1 MNLLTLIKISWR
13 NIWRNKLRSLVVI
26 ISIVFGLLGGI
37 IIIAMSYG
45 LNEERMNNAVDT
57 YLSHIQIHNNLFSED
72 YNIKHTINNLDI
84 IEKAINE
91 DERVVSYSKRIVLN
105 GMLSNSNGSY
115 GIQVKGIDP
124 DEEIKVTNTHEKII
138 EGEYFRSKRDNT
150 ILVGKK
156 LADKLNLKLK
166 SKVVITFQDEN
177 YELTSLLFRVEGI
190 FRSGNSRY
198 DEMNVFVQNKSI
210 IKNLPGFN
218 GYHEMPI
225 LLSDIDLR
233 GEVKKDLIPLSS
245 DNIVEGW
252 DDISKELAY
261 ANEMLSA
268 VLYIFMMI
276 ILSGLSFGVINTMLM
291 AILERRKE
299 IGMLMSI
306 GMNRYK
312 IFMMISFET
321 IFLSLIALPFGLITS
336 FLIVEYYSVV
346 GIDLSIVEAG
356 LENFGVGTRL
366 YFKVPDEEYFY
377 VSLMV
382 FVISIFSSVF
392 PSIRALK
399 INPVEAM
406 KPDPR

>member
-26 ISIVFGLLGGI
+26 FSIVFGLLGGI

-57 YLSHIQIHNNLFSED
+57 YLSHIQIHNILFSED

-124 DEEIKVTNTHEKII
+124 EEEVKVTNTYEKII
-138 EGEYFRSKRDNT
+138 DGEYFKSKRDNT

-156 LADKLNLKLK
+156 LADKLNLNLK

-177 YELTSLLFRVEGI
+177 YELTSLLYRVEGI

-198 DEMNVFVQNKSI
+198 DEMNVFVKNKSI
-210 IKNLPGFN
+210 IKNLPGFK

-225 LLSDIDLR
+225 LLNDIDLR

-276 ILSGLSFGVINTMLM
+276 ILSGLSFGVVNTMLM

-321 IFLSLIALPFGLITS
+321 IFLSLIALPFGLLTS
-336 FLIVEYYSVV
+336 YMIVDYYSVV
-346 GIDLSIVEAG
+346 GIDLSVVEAG

-366 YFKVPDEEYFY
+366 YFKVPNEEYFN

-399 INPVEAM
+399 INPVEAT
-406 KPDPR
+406 KSI

>member
-91 DERVVSYSKRIVLN
+91 DKRVVSYSKRIVLN

-218 GYHEMPI
+218 GYHEIPI

-306 GMNRYK
+306 GMNRFK

-399 INPVEAM
+399 INPVEAT
-406 KPDPR
+406 KTI

>member
-26 ISIVFGLLGGI
+26 FSIVFGLLGGI

-57 YLSHIQIHNNLFSED
+57 YLSHIQIHNILFSED

-124 DEEIKVTNTHEKII
+124 EEEVKVTNTYEKII
-138 EGEYFRSKRDNT
+138 DGEYFKSKRDNT

-156 LADKLNLKLK
+156 LADKLNLNLK

-177 YELTSLLFRVEGI
+177 YELTSLLYRVEGI

-198 DEMNVFVQNKSI
+198 DEMNVFVKNKSI
-210 IKNLPGFN
+210 IKNLPGFK

-225 LLSDIDLR
+225 LLNDIDLR

-245 DNIVEGW
+245 ENIVEGW

-276 ILSGLSFGVINTMLM
+276 ILSGLSFGVVNTMLM

-321 IFLSLIALPFGLITS
+321 IFLSLIALPFGLLTS
-336 FLIVEYYSVV
+336 YMIVDYYSVV

-366 YFKVPDEEYFY
+366 YFKVPNEEYFN

-382 FVISIFSSVF
+382 FVISIFSSIF

-399 INPVEAM
+399 INPVEAT
-406 KPDPR
+406 KTI

>member
-26 ISIVFGLLGGI
+26 FSIVFGLLGGI

-72 YNIKHTINNLDI
+72 YNIKHTINNLDV

-124 DEEIKVTNTHEKII
+124 DEEIKVTNTYEKII
-138 EGEYFRSKRDNT
+138 DGEYFRSNRDNT

-198 DEMNVFVQNKSI
+198 DEMNVFVKNKSI
-210 IKNLPGFN
+210 TKNLPGFN

-225 LLSDIDLR
+225 LLSDIELR
-233 GEVKKDLIPLSS
+233 GEVKKDLIPISS

-336 FLIVEYYSVV
+336 YLIVEYYSVV
-346 GIDLSIVEAG
+346 GIDLSVVEAG

-366 YFKVPDEEYFY
+366 YFKVPNEEYFY

-382 FVISIFSSVF
+382 FVISIFSSIF

-399 INPVEAM
+399 INPVEAT
-406 KPDPR
+406 KTI

>member
-26 ISIVFGLLGGI
+26 TSIVFGLLGGI

-72 YNIKHTINNLDI
+72 YNIKHTINNLDV

-124 DEEIKVTNTHEKII
+124 DEEVKVTNTHEKII
-138 EGEYFRSKRDNT
+138 DGKYFRSKRDNT

-225 LLSDIDLR
+225 LLSDIELR

-336 FLIVEYYSVV
+336 YLIVEYYSVV
-346 GIDLSIVEAG
+346 GIDLSVVEAG

-366 YFKVPDEEYFY
+366 YFKVPNEEYFY

-382 FVISIFSSVF
+382 FVISIFSSIF

-399 INPVEAM
+399 INPVEAT
-406 KPDPR
+406 KTI

>member
-26 ISIVFGLLGGI
+26 FSIVFGLLGGI

-72 YNIKHTINNLDI
+72 YNIKHTINNLDAL
-84 IEKAINE
+84 EKAINQ

-124 DEEIKVTNTHEKII
+124 DEEIKVTNTYEKII
-138 EGEYFRSKRDNT
+138 DGEYFRSKRDNT

-177 YELTSLLFRVEGI
+177 YELTSLLYRVEGI

-198 DEMNVFVQNKSI
+198 DEMNVFVKNKSI
-210 IKNLPGFN
+210 TKNLPGFN

-225 LLSDIDLR
+225 LLSDIELR

-336 FLIVEYYSVV
+336 YLIVEYYSVV
-346 GIDLSIVEAG
+346 GIDLSVVEAG

-366 YFKVPDEEYFY
+366 YFKVPNEEYFY

-382 FVISIFSSVF
+382 FVISIFSSIF

-399 INPVEAM
+399 INPVEAT
-406 KPDPR
+406 KTI

>member
-26 ISIVFGLLGGI
+26 FSIVFGLLGGI

-84 IEKAINE
+84 IEKVINE

-124 DEEIKVTNTHEKII
+124 DEEIKVTNTYEKII
-138 EGEYFRSKRDNT
+138 DGEYFRSKRDNT

-177 YELTSLLFRVEGI
+177 YELTSLLYRVEGI

-198 DEMNVFVQNKSI
+198 DEMNVFVKNKSI
-210 IKNLPGFN
+210 TKNLPGFN

-225 LLSDIDLR
+225 LLSDIELR

-336 FLIVEYYSVV
+336 YLIVEYYSVV
-346 GIDLSIVEAG
+346 GIDLSVVEAG

-366 YFKVPDEEYFY
+366 YFKVPNEEYFY

-382 FVISIFSSVF
+382 FVISIFSSIF

-399 INPVEAM
+399 INPVEAT
-406 KPDPR
+406 KTI

>member
-1 MNLLTLIKISWR
+1 MNILTLIKISWR
-13 NIWRNKLRSLVVI
+13 NVWRNKLRSIVVI
-26 ISIVFGLLGGI
+26 FSVIFGLLGGI

-45 LNEERMNNAVDT
+45 LNEERMNNAVEA
-57 YLSHIQIHNNLFSED
+57 YLSHVQIHNKQFSED
-72 YNIKHTINNLDI
+72 YNILNTIDNI
-84 IEKAINE
+84 SQIEDVIQN
-91 DERVVSYSKRIVLN
+91 DNRVVSYSKRIILN

-124 DEEIKVTNTHEKII
+124 EQEKMVTNTFEKII
-138 EGEYFRSKRDNT
+138 EGEYFNSKRDNT

-156 LADKLNLKLK
+156 LADRLNLKLK
-166 SKVVITFQDEN
+166 SKVVVTFQDEN
-177 YELTSLLFRVEGI
+177 YDLTSLLFRVEGI
-190 FRSGNSRY
+190 YRSGNSRY
-198 DEMNVFVQNKSI
+198 DESNVFVRNDNIK
-210 IKNLPGFN
+210 KNLPAFS
-218 GYHEMPI
+218 GYHELPI
-225 LLSDIDLR
+225 LLTDINLR
-233 GEVKKDLIPLSS
+233 NEVKKDLSRISEE
-245 DNIVEGW
+245 NIVEGW

-261 ANEMLSA
+261 ANEMLAA

-276 ILSGLSFGVINTMLM
+276 ILFGLSFGIVNTMLM
-291 AILERRKE
+291 AILERKKE

-321 IFLSLIALPFGLITS
+321 IFLSLVALPVGLFS
-336 FLIVEYYSVV
+336 SYLIVEYYSVV

-366 YFKVPDEEYFY
+366 YFKVPNQEYFI

-382 FVISIFSSVF
+382 FIISLISSIF

-399 INPVEAM
+399 INPVEAT
-406 KPDPR
+406 KTI

>member
-26 ISIVFGLLGGI
+26 FSIVFGLLGGI

-72 YNIKHTINNLDI
+72 YNIKHTINNLDA
-84 IEKAINE
+84 IEKAINK

-124 DEEIKVTNTHEKII
+124 DEEIKVTNTYEKII
-138 EGEYFRSKRDNT
+138 DGEYFRSKRDNT

-177 YELTSLLFRVEGI
+177 YELTSLLYRVEGI

-198 DEMNVFVQNKSI
+198 DEMNVFVKNKSI
-210 IKNLPGFN
+210 TKNLPGFN

-225 LLSDIDLR
+225 LLSDIELR

-336 FLIVEYYSVV
+336 YLIVEYYSVV
-346 GIDLSIVEAG
+346 GIDLSVVEAG

-366 YFKVPDEEYFY
+366 YFKVPNEEYFY

-382 FVISIFSSVF
+382 FVISIFSSIF

-399 INPVEAM
+399 INPVEAT
-406 KPDPR
+406 KTI

>member
-72 YNIKHTINNLDI
+72 YNIKHTINNLDV

-124 DEEIKVTNTHEKII
+124 DEEIKVTNTYEKII
-138 EGEYFRSKRDNT
+138 DGEYFRSKRDNT

-177 YELTSLLFRVEGI
+177 YELTSLLYRVEGI

-198 DEMNVFVQNKSI
+198 DEMNVFVKNKSI
-210 IKNLPGFN
+210 TKNLPGFN

-225 LLSDIDLR
+225 LLSDIELR
-233 GEVKKDLIPLSS
+233 GEVKKDLIPISS
-245 DNIVEGW
+245 DNVVEGW

-336 FLIVEYYSVV
+336 YLIVEYYSVV
-346 GIDLSIVEAG
+346 GIDLSVVEAG

-366 YFKVPDEEYFY
+366 YFKVPNEEYFY

-382 FVISIFSSVF
+382 FVISIFSSIF

-399 INPVEAM
+399 INPVEAT
-406 KPDPR
+406 KTI

>member
-72 YNIKHTINNLDI
+72 YNIKHTINNLDA
-84 IEKAINE
+84 IEKVINE

-124 DEEIKVTNTHEKII
+124 DEEIKVTNTYEKII
-138 EGEYFRSKRDNT
+138 DGEYFRSKRDNT

-177 YELTSLLFRVEGI
+177 YELTSLLYRVEGI

-198 DEMNVFVQNKSI
+198 DEMNVFVKNKSI

-225 LLSDIDLR
+225 LLSDIELR

-276 ILSGLSFGVINTMLM
+276 ILSGLSFGVVNTMLM

-321 IFLSLIALPFGLITS
+321 IFLSLIALPFGL
-336 FLIVEYYSVV
+336 LISYMIVDYYSVV

-366 YFKVPDEEYFY
+366 YFKVPNEEYFY
-377 VSLMV
+377 VSFMV
-382 FVISIFSSVF
+382 FVISIFSSIF

-399 INPVEAM
+399 INPVEAT
-406 KPDPR
+406 KTI

>member
-91 DERVVSYSKRIVLN
+91 DKRVVSYSKRIVLN

-138 EGEYFRSKRDNT
+138 DGEYFRSKRDNT

-399 INPVEAM
+399 INPVEAT
-406 KPDPR
+406 KTI

>member
-26 ISIVFGLLGGI
+26 FSIVFGLLGGI

-72 YNIKHTINNLDI
+72 YNIKHTINNLDA
-84 IEKAINE
+84 IEKVINE

-124 DEEIKVTNTHEKII
+124 DEEIKVTNTYEKII
-138 EGEYFRSKRDNT
+138 DGEYFRSKRDNT

-177 YELTSLLFRVEGI
+177 YELTSLLYRVEGI

-198 DEMNVFVQNKSI
+198 DEMNVFVKNKSI

-225 LLSDIDLR
+225 LLSDIELR

-276 ILSGLSFGVINTMLM
+276 ILSGLSFGVVNTMLM

-321 IFLSLIALPFGLITS
+321 IFLSLIALPFGL
-336 FLIVEYYSVV
+336 LISYMIVDYYSVV

-366 YFKVPDEEYFY
+366 YFKVPNEEYFY
-377 VSLMV
+377 VSFMV
-382 FVISIFSSVF
+382 FVISIFSSIF

-399 INPVEAM
+399 INPVEAT
-406 KPDPR
+406 KTI

>member
-72 YNIKHTINNLDI
+72 YNIKHTINNLDV

-124 DEEIKVTNTHEKII
+124 DEEIKVTNTYEKVID
-138 EGEYFRSKRDNT
+138 GEYFKSKRDNT

-177 YELTSLLFRVEGI
+177 YELTSLLYRVEGI

-198 DEMNVFVQNKSI
+198 DEMNVFVKNKSI
-210 IKNLPGFN
+210 TKNLPGFN

-225 LLSDIDLR
+225 LLSDIELR
-233 GEVKKDLIPLSS
+233 GEVKKDLIPISS

-336 FLIVEYYSVV
+336 YLIVEYYSVV
-346 GIDLSIVEAG
+346 GIDLSVVEAG

-366 YFKVPDEEYFY
+366 YFKVPNEEYFY

-382 FVISIFSSVF
+382 FIISIFSSIF
-392 PSIRALK
+392 PSVRALK
-399 INPVEAM
+399 INPVEAT
-406 KPDPR
+406 KTI

>member
-72 YNIKHTINNLDI
+72 YNIKHTINNLDV

-124 DEEIKVTNTHEKII
+124 DEEIKVTNTYEKII
-138 EGEYFRSKRDNT
+138 DGEYFRSKRDNT

-177 YELTSLLFRVEGI
+177 YELTSLLYRVEGI

-198 DEMNVFVQNKSI
+198 DEMNVFVKNKSI
-210 IKNLPGFN
+210 TKNLPGFN
-218 GYHEMPI
+218 GYHELPI
-225 LLSDIDLR
+225 LLSDIELR
-233 GEVKKDLIPLSS
+233 GEVKKDLIPISS

-336 FLIVEYYSVV
+336 YLIVEYYSVV
-346 GIDLSIVEAG
+346 GIDLSVVEAG

-366 YFKVPDEEYFY
+366 YFKVPNEEYFY

-382 FVISIFSSVF
+382 FIISIFSSIF

-399 INPVEAM
+399 INPVEAT
-406 KPDPR
+406 KTI

>member
-26 ISIVFGLLGGI
+26 FSIVFGLLGGI

-57 YLSHIQIHNNLFSED
+57 YLSHIQIHNILFSED

-84 IEKAINE
+84 IEKAIND

-124 DEEIKVTNTHEKII
+124 EEEVKVTNTYEKII
-138 EGEYFRSKRDNT
+138 DGEYFKSKRDNT

-156 LADKLNLKLK
+156 LADKLNLNLK

-177 YELTSLLFRVEGI
+177 YELTSLLYRVEGI

-198 DEMNVFVQNKSI
+198 DEMNVFVKNKSI
-210 IKNLPGFN
+210 IKNLPGFK

-225 LLSDIDLR
+225 LLNDIDIR

-245 DNIVEGW
+245 NNIVEGW

-276 ILSGLSFGVINTMLM
+276 ILSGLSFGVVNTMLM

-321 IFLSLIALPFGLITS
+321 IFLSLIALPFGLLTS
-336 FLIVEYYSVV
+336 YMIVDYYSVV
-346 GIDLSIVEAG
+346 GIDLSVVEAG

-366 YFKVPDEEYFY
+366 YFKVPNEEYFN

-382 FVISIFSSVF
+382 FVISIFSSIF

-399 INPVEAM
+399 INPVEAT
-406 KPDPR
+406 KTI

>member
-84 IEKAINE
+84 IEKTINE
-91 DERVVSYSKRIVLN
+91 DKRVVSYSKRIVLN

-166 SKVVITFQDEN
+166 SKAVITFQDEN

-225 LLSDIDLR
+225 LLSDIELR

-399 INPVEAM
+399 INPVEAT
-406 KPDPR
+406 KTI

>member
-26 ISIVFGLLGGI
+26 FSIVFGLLGGI

-57 YLSHIQIHNNLFSED
+57 YLSHIQIHNILFSED
-72 YNIKHTINNLDI
+72 YNIKHTINNIDI

-115 GIQVKGIDP
+115 GIQVKGVDP
-124 DEEIKVTNTHEKII
+124 EEEVKVTNTYEKII
-138 EGEYFRSKRDNT
+138 DGQYFKSKRDNT
-150 ILVGKK
+150 IIVGKK
-156 LADKLNLKLK
+156 LADKLNLNLK

-177 YELTSLLFRVEGI
+177 YELTSLLYRVEGI

-198 DEMNVFVQNKSI
+198 DEMNVFVKNKSI
-210 IKNLPGFN
+210 IKNLPGFK

-225 LLSDIDLR
+225 LLNDIDIR

-245 DNIVEGW
+245 NNIVEGW

-276 ILSGLSFGVINTMLM
+276 ILSGLSFGVVNTMLM

-321 IFLSLIALPFGLITS
+321 IFLSLIALPFGLLTS
-336 FLIVEYYSVV
+336 YMIVDYYSVV
-346 GIDLSIVEAG
+346 GIDLSVVEAG

-366 YFKVPDEEYFY
+366 YFKVPNEEYFN

-382 FVISIFSSVF
+382 FVISIFSSIF

-399 INPVEAM
+399 INPVEAT
-406 KPDPR
+406 KTI

>member
-1 MNLLTLIKISWR
+1 MNILTLLKISWR
-13 NIWRNKLRSLVVI
+13 NVWRNKLRSLVVI
-26 ISIVFGLLGGI
+26 ISIIFGLLGGI

-57 YLSHIQIHNNLFSED
+57 YLSHIQIHHKSFSED
-72 YNIKHTINNLDI
+72 FNIKNTIDNLDLIEDVI
-84 IEKAINE
+84 IK

-124 DEEIKVTNTHEKII
+124 EQETKVTDTYEKII
-138 EGEYFRSKRDNT
+138 EGEYFKSKRDNT

-177 YELTSLLFRVEGI
+177 YELTSLLYRVEGI

-198 DEMNVFVQNKSI
+198 DETNVFVRNQSI
-210 IKNLPGFN
+210 TKNLPDFEGF
-218 GYHEMPI
+218 HELPI
-225 LLSDIDLR
+225 LLTDINLR
-233 GEVKKDLIPLSS
+233 GEVKNDLIPLS
-245 DNIVEGW
+245 DTNIVERW

-261 ANEMLSA
+261 ANEMLAA

-306 GMNRYK
+306 GMKRYK
-312 IFMMISFET
+312 IFLMISFET
-321 IFLSLIALPFGLITS
+321 IFLSLVALPFGLTIS
-336 FLIVEYYSVV
+336 YFIVEYYSVV

-366 YFKVPDEEYFY
+366 YFKVPTEEYFI
-377 VSLMV
+377 VSSMV
-382 FVISIFSSVF
+382 FIISIFSSVF

-399 INPVEAM
+399 INPVEAT
-406 KPDPR
+406 KTI

>member
-124 DEEIKVTNTHEKII
+124 DEEIKVTNTYEKII
-138 EGEYFRSKRDNT
+138 DGEYFRSKRDNT

-177 YELTSLLFRVEGI
+177 YELTSLLYRVEGI

-198 DEMNVFVQNKSI
+198 DEMNVFVKNKSI
-210 IKNLPGFN
+210 TKNLPGFN

-225 LLSDIDLR
+225 LLSDIELR
-233 GEVKKDLIPLSS
+233 GKVKKDLIPISS

-336 FLIVEYYSVV
+336 YLIVEYYSVV
-346 GIDLSIVEAG
+346 GIDLSVVEAG

-366 YFKVPDEEYFY
+366 YFKVPNEEYFY

-382 FVISIFSSVF
+382 FFISIFSSIF

-399 INPVEAM
+399 INPVEAT
-406 KPDPR
+406 KTI